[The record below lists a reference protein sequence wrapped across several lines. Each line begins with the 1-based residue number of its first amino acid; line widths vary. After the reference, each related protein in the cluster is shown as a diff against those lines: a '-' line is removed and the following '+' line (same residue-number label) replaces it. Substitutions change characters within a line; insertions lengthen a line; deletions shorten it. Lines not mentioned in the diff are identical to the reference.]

1 MTTTPVAAS
10 SVSPWPFVRL
20 KLRLITNGLRGRP
33 VRIVLFLTGVV
44 LAGILA
50 IGGYAIFAIPGIADS
65 ERAAGML
72 LPLGGAAL
80 ILGWLFLPVV
90 FFGVDESLDPA
101 RFALL
106 PLSRRTLLTGM
117 FVAAMVGLPAVSTF
131 VATAGMVDT
140 AARLGGSGAML
151 AELAGIICGLLVCV
165 AMSRAVTSAFATGL
179 RSRRSRELAVVL
191 LAVLASLLGPIQLGV
206 AAAAQ
211 RARWETIATV
221 AEVVGWTPIGA
232 PYSLGLDVA
241 AGRAWA
247 VPVKLLMVL
256 LTLGLLLRWWAATL
270 ENAMLGASSSVGGS
284 AARVAGA
291 PVDQLLVRWLPRTAF
306 GALVAR
312 ELRYWSRETRR
323 RAALVTFVVAGLFLP
338 IPLAMSGGPAGP
350 AVLLIGAIG
359 AVALA
364 NQFAYDGSAY
374 AANVIAGVPGRLE
387 VHSRATAH
395 AIFALPVMVVIAVVV
410 GAVSGDPASI
420 PARFGLLVATYGVGL
435 GMVLPLSVRA
445 AYALPASTSPFAISS
460 GGGAAKGLLTLGV
473 MVGTV
478 IVALPLQILAFA
490 LGGVWPWIGL
500 PVGIAYGAA
509 AYLIGSGIA
518 GDMLDRRMPEVL
530 AAVSGR

>member
-1 MTTTPVAAS
+1 MTATPAVAA
-10 SVSPWPFVRL
+10 VSPWPFVRL
-20 KLRLITNGLRGRP
+20 KLRLIGNNLRGRP

-44 LAGILA
+44 VAALLA
-50 IGGYAIFAIPGIADS
+50 IGGYAIFAVPGVADS
-65 ERAAGML
+65 ARAAGIL

-80 ILGWLFLPVV
+80 VLGWLFLPIV

-106 PLSRRTLLTGM
+106 PLPRRTLITGL
-117 FVAAMVGLPAVSTF
+117 FVASMAGLPAVSTL
-131 VATAGMVDT
+131 VATGGMVDT
-140 AARLGGSGAML
+140 AARLGGIGAL
-151 AELAGIICGLLVCV
+151 VAELAGILCGLILCV
-165 AMSRAVTSAFATGL
+165 TLSRAVTSAFATGL

-191 LAVLASLLGPIQLGV
+191 LAVLASMLGPIQLAAV
-206 AAAAQ
+206 AAAQ
-211 RARWETIATV
+211 RAEWDAIATV
-221 AEVVGWTPIGA
+221 ARVVGWTPLGA
-232 PYSLGLDVA
+232 PFTLGLDVVA
-241 AGRAWA
+241 DRAWA
-247 VPVKLLMVL
+247 VPVKLLIVL
-256 LTLGLLLRWWAATL
+256 VTIVLLLRWWAATV
-270 ENAMLGASSSVGGS
+270 ENAMLGGVAAAGGRAAGAS
-284 AARVAGA
+284 GA
-291 PVDQLLVRWLPRTAF
+291 PVDLLLVRWLPRTAF
-306 GALVAR
+306 GALVSR

-323 RAALVTFVVAGLFLP
+323 RAALITFTVAGLFLP
-338 IPLAMSGGPAGP
+338 IPLAMSGGNAGP
-350 AVLLIGAIG
+350 TVLLIGAIG

-395 AIFALPVMVVIAVVV
+395 AIFVVPVMVVIAIVV
-410 GAVSGDPASI
+410 GVVSGDAASI

-460 GGGAAKGLLTLGV
+460 GGGAAKGLLTAGV
-473 MVGTV
+473 MLGTV
-478 IVALPLQILAFA
+478 IVALPLQILAWT

-500 PVGIAYGAA
+500 PAGVAYGAA

-518 GDMLDRRMPEVL
+518 GDLLDRRMPEVL